1 VKSGSP
7 ARVAVIAN
15 AVFWATGRIGPVPV
29 TIDQLV

>member
-1 VKSGSP
+1 
-7 ARVAVIAN
+7 VIAN